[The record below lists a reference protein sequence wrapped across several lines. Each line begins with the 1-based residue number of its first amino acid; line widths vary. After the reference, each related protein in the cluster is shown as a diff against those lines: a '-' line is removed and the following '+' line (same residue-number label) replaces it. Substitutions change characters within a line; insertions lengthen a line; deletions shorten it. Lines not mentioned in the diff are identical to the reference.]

1 MINNATY
8 KQTPIG
14 LIPNDWEV
22 MEFGNF
28 AELQKGKYVPVNDE
42 VKKCLELEHFN
53 QISGTINGW
62 LNSSEQKSTKNIF
75 YKGDILFGKLRPYL
89 KKYWLAEFDG
99 VCSSEVW
106 VFKPKKINCN
116 NVFLFYLN

>member
-42 VKKCLELEHFN
+42 VKKC
-53 QISGTINGW
+53 QM
-62 LNSSEQKSTKNIF
+62 
-75 YKGDILFGKLRPYL
+75 P
-89 KKYWLAEFDG
+89 
-99 VCSSEVW
+99 SEVESDIYSCGC
-106 VFKPKKINCN
+106 KC
-116 NVFLFYLN
+116 